1 MPRYFLHL
9 RRGEEAFLDAEGSE
23 FSDLEA
29 LRRAALHD
37 ARDTMSWDIKEGR
50 LDLSFR
56 IEAVD
61 QSGRTVLSLGFDEAV
76 TITQPER
83 LRRGG

>member
-1 MPRYFLHL
+1 MRLQLAL

-23 FSDLEA
+23 FADLEA

-61 QSGRTVLSLGFDEAV
+61 QTGRTVLSLGFNEAV

-83 LRRGG
+83 LRREG

>member
-9 RRGEEAFLDAEGSE
+9 RRCEEAFLDAEGSE
-23 FSDLEA
+23 FADLEA

-37 ARDTMSWDIKEGR
+37 ARDTMSWDIKEGG

-61 QSGRTVLSLGFDEAV
+61 QTGRTVLSLGFDEAV

>member
-23 FSDLEA
+23 FPDLEA

-61 QSGRTVLSLGFDEAV
+61 QSERTVLSLGFNEAV

-83 LRRGG
+83 LRREG

>member
-23 FSDLEA
+23 FPDLEA

-50 LDLSFR
+50 LDLYGPDGRSTAAGDR
-56 IEAVD
+56 QINDAV
-61 QSGRTVLSLGFDEAV
+61 
-76 TITQPER
+76 
-83 LRRGG
+83 

>member
-9 RRGEEAFLDAEGSE
+9 HRGEEAFLDAEGSE
-23 FSDLEA
+23 FPDLEA

-61 QSGRTVLSLGFDEAV
+61 QTGRTVLSLGFNEAV

-83 LRRGG
+83 LRREG